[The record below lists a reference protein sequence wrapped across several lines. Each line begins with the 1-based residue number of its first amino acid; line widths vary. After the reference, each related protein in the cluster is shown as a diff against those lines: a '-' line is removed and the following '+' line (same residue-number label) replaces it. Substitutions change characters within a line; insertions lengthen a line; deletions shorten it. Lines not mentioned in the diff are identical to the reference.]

1 MRAAAQALRRR
12 GERARLDPRR
22 RPQLRGPRDPRPG
35 PLRRDLPDRRRR
47 REEQPRGA
55 AAGPGADR
63 AAGRRLRL
71 RDRPR
76 RPRPAL
82 RHRRHQA
89 AHRAGLDA
97 ALHRVPRRPR
107 GDHRLVPRARGL
119 VAPAQGRRRGGVRG
133 PGAVNAVIVGAGGQ
147 LGRALRRE
155 FPGAV
160 ALDRAALDV
169 TDAAAVAAVDWT
181 GVDVVLNAAA
191 WTAVDAAEDP
201 ANLAAVR
208 AANVDAV
215 AHLARAA
222 DRAGAA
228 LVHLS
233 SEYVFDGT
241 HPGPIPEDLPPAPLS
256 VYGRSKADGDAR
268 ATAVERHWLVRT
280 TWVVGEGGNFVRTMA
295 ALADRGVSPSVVD
308 DQIGRPTSA
317 RDLAAGIRHLVVS
330 GAPYGTYNLTGDGEP
345 ASWADVAALVF
356 TARGRSADDVV
367 RVSTAEYFAGR
378 TGVAPRP
385 LNSVLDLTRIRST
398 GFRPERWRDG
408 LAQHLAGLS

>member
-1 MRAAAQALRRR
+1 M
-12 GERARLDPRR
+12 
-22 RPQLRGPRDPRPG
+22 
-35 PLRRDLPDRRRR
+35 
-47 REEQPRGA
+47 
-55 AAGPGADR
+55 
-63 AAGRRLRL
+63 
-71 RDRPR
+71 
-76 RPRPAL
+76 
-82 RHRRHQA
+82 
-89 AHRAGLDA
+89 
-97 ALHRVPRRPR
+97 
-107 GDHRLVPRARGL
+107 
-119 VAPAQGRRRGGVRG
+119 
-133 PGAVNAVIVGAGGQ
+133 NAVIVGAGGQ

-169 TDAAAVAAVDWT
+169 TDAAAVAAFDWA

-215 AHLARAA
+215 GHLARAA

-241 HPGPIPEDLPPAPLS
+241 HPGPIPEDLPPSPLS

-280 TWVVGEGGNFVRTMA
+280 TWVVGDGGNFVRTMA

-308 DQIGRPTSA
+308 DQIGRLTFTA
-317 RDLAAGIRHLVVS
+317 DLAAGIRHLVGT

-345 ASWADVAALVF
+345 VSWADVAALVF

-385 LNSVLDLTRIRST
+385 LNSVLDLSRIRAT
-398 GFRPERWRDG
+398 GFRPEHWRDG
-408 LAQHLAGLS
+408 LAHHLAGPS